1 MLLPPPRIPLE
12 EQEERN
18 VSRKSPH
25 TPLIPGKRRLRH
37 FPEIGEPDGFLEMN
51 LPPQSFD

>member
-12 EQEERN
+12 RQEERN
-18 VSRKSPH
+18 VPRKSPH

-51 LPPQSFD
+51 LPAQSFD